1 LNIAYFIAQRISL
14 KSQRRYAQLIV
25 RIAII
30 GVMLSLAVMI
40 LSVSIIKGFKSE
52 IQNKVRGFVGDV
64 QIYRFDLNGS
74 FEKSPFIPGD
84 TTLTNLRNNKAVR
97 SFYPFATKPAI
108 MVANGEVEGVNFKG
122 IDKTYDWTFINK
134 HLKSGR
140 AIDFTDSVKS
150 GQEVMISAYTAKR
163 MQLQVGD
170 SFIIHFIQNPPRK
183 RKLKVVG
190 IYDIGIE
197 NLDKSFVLG
206 DLNLIK
212 RINNW
217 SAGETG
223 GIEVRI
229 NDFSQL
235 KSVADEVY
243 NGLELQ
249 LRSRSVEEAVPEI
262 FVWLSL
268 LDVNTRVILVL
279 MLVVGLINMISALLI
294 LILEKANMIGML
306 KTFGMRN
313 KVIIKIFLYNAAY
326 LLGLGM
332 FLGNLLGL
340 GLAFFQQYTHFFK
353 LDQHN
358 YYIDFVPIEL
368 HFIDVVWLNL
378 LILLV
383 GLLVLLLPAT
393 LVSRISPLKAIRFK

>member
-1 LNIAYFIAQRISL
+1 MNIAYFIAQRISL

-108 MVANGEVEGVNFKG
+108 MVANGEVEGINFKG

-140 AIDFTDSVKS
+140 AIDFADSVKA

-170 SFIIHFIQNPPRK
+170 SFVIHFIQNPPRK

-332 FLGNLLGL
+332 LLGNLLGL

>member
-1 LNIAYFIAQRISL
+1 MNIAYFIAQRISL

>member
-1 LNIAYFIAQRISL
+1 MNVAYFIAQRISL

-332 FLGNLLGL
+332 LLGNLLGL

-368 HFIDVVWLNL
+368 HIIDVVWLNL